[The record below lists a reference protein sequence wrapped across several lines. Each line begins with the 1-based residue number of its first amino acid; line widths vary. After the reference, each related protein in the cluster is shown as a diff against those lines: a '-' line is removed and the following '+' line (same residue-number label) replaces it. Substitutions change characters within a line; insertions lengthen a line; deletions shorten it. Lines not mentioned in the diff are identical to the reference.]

1 MAIDESFSKR
11 GDWQWHNCGE
21 RAAEISGGKERVR
34 SELDQ
39 REKERVK

>member
-34 SELDQ
+34 SELD
-39 REKERVK
+39 